1 MNERLGP
8 LFLRM
13 GIILAVIVA
22 IGLALAAYFD
32 RQGDALIE
40 RERKEAARLGWTKR
54 DPVVL
59 PAPTSAEAAYL
70 DLENEAAK
78 LLPARD
84 RWPSTS
90 LGFLTAVEPAA
101 RLLFQSAS
109 TIDAIK
115 GPISSEDGVPDKRA
129 NLVQAMSLR
138 GEHLAN
144 AGRIDEASKS
154 FELAI
159 TLANIYAVRNSDRSL
174 ELDNSVR
181 KAWLRAVGG
190 HAELPSLPDSTGV
203 LAFERTTVRRY
214 LAREYGPD
222 GVQPGGR
229 HLAKREVFERLK
241 FGNRLFV
248 ENEEKMADLEKG
260 WIYMRDAIRTYRFEM
275 LSPQLTNLSAKLK
288 LQWTRNQITKLF
300 GEARRNGG
308 LEPTGLAQSKDPY
321 NNLKPLKFR
330 TIGNGFAIYS
340 VGEDGVDGK
349 GNKFD
354 LGAKFE
360 GGQVKSNLVGFARD
374 WN

>member
-59 PAPTSAEAAYL
+59 PPPSQAESAYL
-70 DLENEAAK
+70 ELESEAAK
-78 LLPARD
+78 LLPSRD
-84 RWPSTS
+84 RWPSTT

-101 RLLFQSAS
+101 RRLLLGKS
-109 TIDAIK
+109 TIAAIRD
-115 GPISSEDGVPDKRA
+115 PISSEDGVTDKRA
-129 NLVQAMSLR
+129 NLVKAMSLR

-144 AGRIDEASKS
+144 AGRIDEAVNS
-154 FELAI
+154 FEVALA
-159 TLANIYAVRNSDRSL
+159 LANIHATRNSDRSL
-174 ELDNSVR
+174 ELDNIVR

-190 HAELPSLPDSTGV
+190 HPELPSLAESTGV
-203 LAFERTTVRRY
+203 LGFERVTIRRF
-214 LAREYGPD
+214 LVREYSPD
-222 GVQPGGR
+222 GVQYGGR
-229 HLAKREVFERLK
+229 SLTKREVFDRLK
-241 FGNRLFV
+241 FGNRLV
-248 ENEEKMADLEKG
+248 TENEKKTVDLESG
-260 WIYMRDAIRTYRFEM
+260 WTYIRDGIRTYRFEG
-275 LSPQLTNLSAKLK
+275 LTPIVTNISAKLK

-300 GEARRNGG
+300 GEARRNDG
-308 LEPTGLAQSKDPY
+308 LEPAGLAQSKDPY